1 MNRLPILTRENTPEA
16 SRIHFDEQREAT
28 GQLSNLYAVFAH
40 SPVAF
45 DTFVQ
50 ASAHMSAGELSL
62 AEREIVYTVASE
74 VNVCHYCISSHT
86 MYATRDAQVSAKM
99 MLRLRKGEPSG
110 NRQYDALARAV
121 RAIGQAKGLGAKL
134 EVEAFFEAGYSPA
147 ALVEVVMHMGLNFTC
162 NLLNHVA
169 GTPIDFPLA
178 SELPSMS
185 QPSIL

>member
-1 MNRLPILTRENTPEA
+1 MNRLPILTRERAPEA
-16 SRIHFDEQREAT
+16 SRILFDQQREAS
-28 GQLSNLYAVFAH
+28 GQLSNLYAVLAH

-45 DTFVQ
+45 HTLVQ
-50 ASAHMSAGELSL
+50 ASALMNNGELSL

-86 MYATRDAQVSAKM
+86 MYATRDAHISAKM

-110 NRQYDALARAV
+110 NRKYDTLARVV

-147 ALVEVVMHMGLNFTC
+147 ALVEVVMHMGLNFAC
-162 NLLNHVA
+162 NLLNHLA

-178 SELPSMS
+178 PELPALTEVK
-185 QPSIL
+185 P